1 MAEFHHLAEKSYIWN
16 KEVESVESVH
26 MKIYQ
31 WNTCGKDVSWLHF
44 DDDSRVQEKQH
55 EEKQQS

>member
-31 WNTCGKDVSWLHF
+31 RNTYSKDLSWLHF
-44 DDDSRVQEKQH
+44 DDESRVQETQH
-55 EEKQQS
+55 EKQQS

>member
-16 KEVESVESVH
+16 KEKESVESVH

-31 WNTCGKDVSWLHF
+31 RNIFGKDLSWLHF
-44 DDDSRVQEKQH
+44 DDDSRVQ
-55 EEKQQS
+55 